1 MPLSYIR
8 ISAKYLDGEWRKET
22 VNMGSYSQ
30 NRKYAKEL
38 VEMFQHFLQKGNILA
53 YTVAVVTSTRNG
65 EYADVIGTEV

>member
-8 ISAKYLDGEWRKET
+8 ISVKYLDGEWRKET

-38 VEMFQHFLQKGNILA
+38 VEMFRHFLQKGNILA

-65 EYADVIGTEV
+65 EYVDVIGTEV